1 MRIAVLGTGYVGLV
15 SGACFAAWGH
25 DVTGVDI
32 DRARVDRLNAG
43 EVPIFEPGLAD
54 CILACRDLGRL
65 AFTTDLQRALN
76 HVDIVFIAVGTPAGL
91 HDGEADLSHVFEA
104 GRQIARALCGPAV
117 IVTKS
122 TVPVGTAERLEA
134 VMREAAP
141 DGDFVVSSNP
151 EFLREGSAIQD
162 FNRPD
167 RVVIGCDDRR
177 AGALLERLYAPLA
190 AEGIRVVT
198 TSRRSAELIK
208 YAANAFLATKI
219 AFINEMADL
228 CEKVNADVADIAL
241 GMGLDRRIGAD
252 FLKAGPGY
260 GGSCFPKDTV
270 ALLRTA
276 QDSGVTLRL
285 VEQTIAANTARK
297 HTLARRLASLLG
309 GSLRGRHI
317 AVLGLTFKAETDD
330 MRDAPAQTLIRCAV
344 DAGATISAY
353 DPAGMDNARR
363 LLPEIS
369 FAANPIDCATGA
381 DALVVMTDWACFR
394 TLDLARTGEVMRR
407 RVIMDLRGLYDV
419 DQLVKQYRFTV
430 DRVGMPLRSPERSSR
445 ITLNPHARRQS
456 GALPV
461 HNGFRNLETSD
472 TASAMPGGSIP
483 REEFVNE
490 HNQTI

>member
-1 MRIAVLGTGYVGLV
+1 MKIAVLGTGYVGLV
-15 SGACFAAWGH
+15 SGACFSAWGH
-25 DVTGVDI
+25 EVTGVDI

-43 EVPIFEPGLAD
+43 DIPIFEPGLAE
-54 CILACRDLGRL
+54 CVLACREAGRL
-65 AFTTDLQRALN
+65 AFTTDLALALKD
-76 HVDIVFIAVGTPAGL
+76 VDIVFIAVGTPAGQ
-91 HDGEADLSHVFEA
+91 HDGEADLSYVFEA
-104 GRQIARALCGPAV
+104 GRQIARTLRGPAV
-117 IVTKS
+117 VVTKS

-134 VMREAAP
+134 VMRDAAP
-141 DGDFVVSSNP
+141 SGEFVVASNP
-151 EFLREGSAIQD
+151 EFLREGSALED

-167 RVVIGCDDRR
+167 RVVIGCEDRW
-177 AGALLERLYAPLA
+177 AGGLLEALYAPLA
-190 AEGIRVVT
+190 AEGIRIVT
-198 TSRRSAELIK
+198 TGRRSAELIK

-228 CEKVNADVADIAL
+228 CERVNANVEDIAL

-309 GSLRGRHI
+309 GTLRGKHI

-330 MRDAPAQTLIRCAV
+330 MRDAPAQTLIRCALE
-344 DAGATISAY
+344 AGATVSAY
-353 DPAGMDNARR
+353 DPAGMDNARQV
-363 LLPEIS
+363 LPEAH
-369 FAANPIDCATGA
+369 FAADPIECATGA
-381 DALVVMTDWACFR
+381 DALVIMTDWASFR
-394 TLDLARTGEVMRR
+394 TLDLARVGEVMRR
-407 RVIMDLRGLYDV
+407 RAIMDLRGLYDV
-419 DQLVKQYRFTV
+419 DLLVKQYRFTV
-430 DRVGMPLRSPERSSR
+430 DRVGAPLRSPERASR
-445 ITLNPHARRQS
+445 ITLNAHARRQS

-472 TASAMPGGSIP
+472 TAPALPGGSIP
-483 REEFVNE
+483 REEFVND
-490 HNQTI
+490 QSQII